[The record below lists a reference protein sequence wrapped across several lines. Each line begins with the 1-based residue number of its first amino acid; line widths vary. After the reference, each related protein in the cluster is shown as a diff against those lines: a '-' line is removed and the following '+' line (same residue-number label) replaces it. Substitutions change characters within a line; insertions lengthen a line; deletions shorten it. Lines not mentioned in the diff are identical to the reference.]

1 MATKQEL
8 RSEQTK
14 RSILAAAGAL
24 FAERG
29 FDAVTMREIAK
40 KAGCSHTTIYI
51 YFTDKEALLH
61 QLAMPPLLQLREE
74 FRNIFQAEDNPPE
87 HNLRQICLAF
97 IRFCLTNRNMHD
109 IFFNVNSVRVDEAQP
124 KLELNKVRN
133 ELFGMLTKALQ
144 ACLRIDRSD
153 ERLLAYSRIAY
164 YTLYGIVG
172 TYTHSSE
179 SADELLARLTPTFRD
194 AFEAL
199 LIGFTH
205 KMKEEGVGGK

>member
-1 MATKQEL
+1 MPSKQEL
-8 RSEQTK
+8 RSEETK
-14 RSILAAAGAL
+14 RNILNAAGAL
-24 FAERG
+24 FAEKG

-40 KAGCSHTTIYI
+40 KAGCSHTAIYI

-61 QLAMPPLLQLREE
+61 QLSMPSLLQLQGE
-74 FRNIFQAEDNPPE
+74 FRNILQSTNNPPE
-87 HNLRQICLAF
+87 HNLQEIYLVF

-109 IFFNVNSVRVDEAQP
+109 VFFNAGAARVDEAQP
-124 KLELNKVRN
+124 KLELNKARN
-133 ELFGMLTKALQ
+133 ELFDMLTEALQ
-144 ACLRIDRSD
+144 ACLRIGSSD

-199 LIGFTH
+199 LIGFAH
-205 KMKEEGVGGK
+205 KMKEGADGK

>member
-1 MATKQEL
+1 MAGRQEQ
-8 RSEQTK
+8 RSEETK
-14 RSILAAAGAL
+14 RNILAAAGAL
-24 FAERG
+24 FAEKG

-40 KAGCSHTTIYI
+40 KAGCSHTAIYI

-61 QLAMPPLLQLREE
+61 QLSMPPLLQLQEK
-74 FRNIFQAEDNPPE
+74 FRSILQAAGNPPE
-87 HNLRQICLAF
+87 HNLQEICLAF

-109 IFFNVNSVRVDEAQP
+109 IFFNINAVRVDEAQP

-133 ELFGMLTKALQ
+133 ELFGLLTEALQ

-179 SADELLARLTPTFRD
+179 SAEQLLARLTPTFRD

-199 LIGFTH
+199 LIGFAH
-205 KMKEEGVGGK
+205 KMKEEGADGK